1 MKMSCEARAQLLDE
15 LSSAVRAY
23 TRAVN
28 RMIRHSGLH
37 PPATRVEVV
46 QAREE
51 CDACRSALLAHERD
65 HGCVSSLV
73 AL

>member
-1 MKMSCEARAQLLDE
+1 MSCEARAQLLNE
-15 LSSAVRAY
+15 LSNAVAAY
-23 TRAVN
+23 NRAVN

-37 PPATRVEVV
+37 PPATRVEVTL
-46 QAREE
+46 ARGE
-51 CDACRSALLAHERD
+51 CDACRAALLAHERE